1 MNDDTAP
8 ITTNT
13 GNETYIGAID
23 NNQNRINI
31 EIVSMNIINFE
42 EIKVED
48 HSKLEIDSFEHV
60 VILEKMGS
68 NCSVNLRLRRK
79 SHGLWR
85 ATRTYQWKYSWYKL
99 DGRGVTG
106 FCAADRIRIWRYA
119 SQLVL
124 VS

>member
-68 NCSVNLRLRRK
+68 NCLVNLRLRGK

-85 ATRTYQWKYSWYKL
+85 TTRTYQWKYSWYKL

-106 FCAADRIRIWRYA
+106 FCAADCF
-119 SQLVL
+119 
-124 VS
+124 

>member
-68 NCSVNLRLRRK
+68 NCLVNLRLRSK

-85 ATRTYQWKYSWYKL
+85 TTLTYQWKYSW
-99 DGRGVTG
+99 
-106 FCAADRIRIWRYA
+106 
-119 SQLVL
+119 
-124 VS
+124 

>member
-68 NCSVNLRLRRK
+68 NCLVNLRLRRK

-85 ATRTYQWKYSWYKL
+85 TTRTYQWKYSWYKL
-99 DGRGVTG
+99 DGMAVFLG
-106 FCAADRIRIWRYA
+106 
-119 SQLVL
+119 
-124 VS
+124 